1 MDLKNETNKWKE
13 RPSVFHLFIKNKI
26 INTVS
31 DLENQSL
38 VTFWNPMFNLQKE
51 YEKMGLNF

>member
-1 MDLKNETNKWKE
+1 MEGETISI
-13 RPSVFHLFIKNKI
+13 PSVFIKNKI
-26 INTVS
+26 ISTVS
-31 DLENQSL
+31 DLENQSS